1 MTTGLKRHLAAVV
14 ATACLTVMATA
25 AAQPTVQMELGLG
38 GNVVV
43 GAWNPLRV
51 VARDVPLGSRLEVT
65 FDHGSLRDG
74 PVPFVLSLPVAGGPG
89 LSVVERTVY
98 VAPFSSVS
106 WAVVGQGAVVAS
118 GGIAGRDQDDTPLD
132 VVLSRR
138 GGTFAAAFPESA
150 RVVDITASQL
160 PLDVAAYDG
169 VRSVVVDG
177 TTVPPRLA
185 ALAAAAAAGAVVVL
199 NGPLPESHSEL
210 ELLLGRHGGRLGAGR
225 VVASTGSA
233 ADVARLIAPEETVP
247 RAEVVQA
254 SAATPLVTPPAQLKQ
269 HLVIVVAIVFSVL
282 AVVLTRIFGG
292 PGLVSTALVAGLL
305 SLAAWQAARPPAPQ
319 VVGTRTVAIVG
330 GELALATLLEE
341 HYTLPATQLDLSV
354 QARPLDVRPYRV
366 DEAGLHLSLDGW
378 RSVVLAGAPRVLD
391 APLVLK
397 GTHLV
402 NRGSVTLTQV
412 LVVGLGPQGDLRP
425 GATLQPRGQEDG
437 PPPQAYA
444 RLLDL
449 LAPGTVVALSGCD
462 AGCTVWLA
470 PGVLAGNEWEGL

>member
-1 MTTGLKRHLAAVV
+1 MTIGLKRHLAVVV
-14 ATACLTVMATA
+14 ATSCLALLATA
-25 AAQPTVQMELGLG
+25 AAQPQVQMELGLG

-106 WAVVGQGAVVAS
+106 WAVVGQDAVVAS
-118 GGIAGRDQDDTPLD
+118 GAIAGRDQDDTPLD
-132 VVLSRR
+132 VVLTRR
-138 GGTFAAAFPESA
+138 SGAFAAAFPEDA
-150 RVVDITASQL
+150 RVVDVTASQL

-169 VRSVVVDG
+169 VRSVIVDG

-185 ALAAAAAAGAVVVL
+185 ALAAAAASGAVVVL
-199 NGPLPESHSEL
+199 NGPLPESHREL
-210 ELLLGRHGGRLGAGR
+210 ELLLGQHGGRLGAGR
-225 VVASTGSA
+225 VVSSTGSA
-233 ADVARLIAPEETVP
+233 ADVARLVAPEGSVP

-254 SAATPLVTPPAQLKQ
+254 AAAAPLVTPPAQLRQ
-269 HLVIVVAIVFSVL
+269 HLVIVVAVVFSVL
-282 AVVLTRIFGG
+282 AVLLTRVFGG
-292 PGLVSTALVAGLL
+292 PGLVSSALVAVLL

-319 VVGTRTVAIVG
+319 VVGTKTIAIVG
-330 GELALATLLEE
+330 GELALSTLLEE
-341 HYTLPATQLDLSV
+341 HYTLPSARLDLAI

-378 RSVVLAGAPRVLD
+378 RSVVLAGAPRVID
-391 APLVLK
+391 APLVLE
-397 GTHLV
+397 GDDLV
-402 NRGSVTLTQV
+402 NRGSVPLTQV
-412 LVVGLGPQGDLRP
+412 LVVGLGPQGDLQP
-425 GATLQPRGQEDG
+425 GATLRPRDQEDG
-437 PPPQAYA
+437 PPPQDYA

-449 LAPGTVVALSGCD
+449 LVPGTVVALSGCD
-462 AGCTVWLA
+462 TGCTVWLA
-470 PGVLAGNEWEGL
+470 PGVLAGQGWEGL